1 MLEVREL
8 TKLYGRFAAV
18 QDLSFAV
25 RPGEIV
31 GLLGPNGSGK
41 STTVKMLA
49 GLLDPSFGE
58 IRFEGQSISSDL
70 TRYRQAMGYVPE
82 VPELYAYLS
91 GREYLEMIGC
101 LREIPFLTLDKKIRR
116 LLDLFS
122 LGSDGGGRISSY
134 SKGMRQ
140 KILISAALLDN
151 PRLLLFDEPLSGL
164 DVTSALVFRDLVRR
178 LALAGKAIVYSSHAL
193 ETVEKICTS
202 VIILRKGRVAAQDSV
217 SALRELMQSP
227 SLEDVFT
234 QLVLDEDT
242 DRIAAQIVEA
252 VCSPS

>member
-1 MLEVREL
+1 
-8 TKLYGRFAAV
+8 
-18 QDLSFAV
+18 
-25 RPGEIV
+25 
-31 GLLGPNGSGK
+31 
-41 STTVKMLA
+41 
-49 GLLDPSFGE
+49 
-58 IRFEGQSISSDL
+58 
-70 TRYRQAMGYVPE
+70 
-82 VPELYAYLS
+82 
-91 GREYLEMIGC
+91 
-101 LREIPFLTLDKKIRR
+101 
-116 LLDLFS
+116 
-122 LGSDGGGRISSY
+122 
-134 SKGMRQ
+134 MRQ

-178 LALAGKAIVYSSHAL
+178 LALAGEAIVYSSHAL

>member
-58 IRFEGQSISSDL
+58 IRFEGQSISSEL

-116 LLDLFS
+116 SKTSSRSWCSMKTPTASQLKS
-122 LGSDGGGRISSY
+122 LRPFVPRHDRP
-134 SKGMRQ
+134 RPAP
-140 KILISAALLDN
+140 SAAL
-151 PRLLLFDEPLSGL
+151 
-164 DVTSALVFRDLVRR
+164 
-178 LALAGKAIVYSSHAL
+178 
-193 ETVEKICTS
+193 
-202 VIILRKGRVAAQDSV
+202 
-217 SALRELMQSP
+217 
-227 SLEDVFT
+227 
-234 QLVLDEDT
+234 
-242 DRIAAQIVEA
+242 
-252 VCSPS
+252 